1 MEPFVNLQGLWYD
14 LLFGAPA
21 IWMVGESV
29 DPPSVCRV
37 LSQSVEPSVWH
48 DTDPVYMSQLATTE
62 KSVQQTSA
70 KNPITGPVYMSKAPR
85 STEYF
90 DRGVSE
96 NLV

>member
-1 MEPFVNLQGLWYD
+1 M
-14 LLFGAPA
+14 GAT
-21 IWMVGESV
+21 G
-29 DPPSVCRV
+29 
-37 LSQSVEPSVWH
+37 
-48 DTDPVYMSQLATTE
+48 DTRAEQLGGALVIDPVYMSQLATTE

-96 NLV
+96 NFV